1 MADEKDLYSVNENTG
16 KTKNG
21 LVIEYTGSNEQI
33 KQSAGNQAAIKASK
47 VIDEEARN
55 PLPKFTLSDGK
66 VSVTGSKDNL
76 SHPVVTEMKKAL
88 SDAFKGKDLTDKDVA
103 AAFQKAVSKAN
114 EQIDAQFKYEDYEDF
129 LKSSGFSDDAYRSYS
144 TARQEFKKTNP
155 TNSTAMVTT
164 YDKNGKLVSKSISEW
179 FDYWKKEYNPEDRG
193 QLWVKSLQASYN
205 PTSDE
210 DLYASIPAILMGA
223 NRGQNVVQGFFQ
235 WINPFDDKGAEA
247 PTVTPVYGFDDTNPI
262 SVGVQSAV
270 TEFGRILPQFL
281 GAGDNPWLDRGAD
294 NGGDYFNI
302 NDWKDEYLE
311 NWSREDF
318 QEWAELG
325 HEAARGEGADTYEKM
340 KALYGEENGRKMWM
354 AYSLSLKGQN
364 GVGGGKV
371 LDTIRDGDEVVA
383 EAGDYV
389 GYQDYRSLWRELNSK
404 TPAKAWDQN
413 LQNSIEKFATYAP
426 NAASVGVVAGQ
437 VGRIIAEQAAL
448 SLISGG
454 ALSASN
460 IAKTLTQGGWKL
472 VGKATGVIKA
482 GQEIAKTSPALAR
495 AIYGL
500 AYGSS
505 QGLTGASRIL
515 YRLGQAGTW
524 AVREVGEDALR
535 GIVDD
540 VVTRNSL
547 DSQGNLDP
555 NRFMENVYM
564 NAVMGAILKAPRT
577 VSDVAMYLLNADR
590 NIDGLKLNG
599 TQVSQMQDLAQAASG
614 TADSVVK
621 NIDEDGHPTI
631 TKGGVDQKL
640 DQVTLTKENTD
651 KVLPEQAPTKT
662 LEEAVLEDES
672 IAKKTQ
678 GTPGEVSIADD
689 EVKEVISGQDPEAAK
704 NLIERK
710 LTDDEIRRKFKNGK
724 VSINGEDYIIDV
736 KNANLDDIV
745 SANGSA
751 IKDLNTGITRLVDSA
766 KQGLRSYQEAVNG
779 IKNHADEFAT
789 NWKNAVEKF
798 ASDNNI
804 SVRDVIIAL
813 RDLRIDGKESYPG
826 LKALWEENWA
836 PTANGLLDAQDSL
849 TKIKTK
855 RQNYYQRDMFAGVFE
870 PGEGGDYTVNQ
881 GTIDNIL
888 GRDTTFDLTAS
899 SRKGN
904 RQKVNDAN
912 LETDPEI
919 LAKEFVLSRLETI
932 ERYSD
937 QGKIIATMR
946 EAISDGEELTQKE
959 AAESLRASKKIG
971 DDIRNSEE
979 VKAIGDTVTE
989 ENPADNIEKLPE
1001 TFGKEDMVKLD
1012 EDIKAQKAKV
1022 KDLEAQVKE
1031 AENNA
1036 VTEFEVNSREDLLQ
1050 KSKGIYDKKMA
1061 SINKL
1066 KDPDMKAS
1074 RTKAAGMEKAAR
1086 DRLITGEL
1094 TGKERQAMSDRYG
1107 KLFKGKDVI
1116 VDGKAATVT
1125 NPSVYGKVKVTFEDG
1140 TTKTVE
1146 PDAVAP
1152 KYTSSEDVNNDMF
1165 NKFIKP
1171 ELERQLGVKL
1181 NKAPEPSATKV
1192 VSDLEAEIK
1201 EADGVG
1207 TMRSG
1212 EPTTAVIDAY
1222 NEEAKFSAFRS
1233 KDVAAP
1239 SKKAGYK
1246 FVEDNT
1252 PIEGIKN
1259 ENGSLTRWLAG
1270 SSDASDFEKRIAQVP
1285 KEIRDIANNDSNFRR
1300 LAENYQEDVAYKRVG
1315 ADYPYSADRIDMSYA
1330 NYLDAKKQASAP
1342 AREARINNEL
1352 AAERQKLADLEA
1364 RKAAIEK
1371 IEKAGDPNTEAGQKA
1386 REKTTVEVVADTTKN
1401 TAERAQDNFNKAADK
1416 SNAAREI
1423 SESSKYKNRAS
1434 AQANQNPI
1442 GVNYMPGNPYRG
1454 FGRWI
1459 NDDFMRSQS
1468 VQINVNG
1475 KVYSAY
1481 SGGYS
1486 LFKEAPSWARM
1497 AIIDIRNGATLE
1509 TAIRNVL
1516 SQNGV
1521 KIEPTDYARKKYNA
1535 PTSME
1540 KDAEKA
1546 ARIAKKIT
1554 ESALYGKAVKN
1565 GIVVDTE
1572 LLGSML
1578 TKELKRQGAA
1588 EFTRFLKKSKF
1599 DSFSNPQQK
1608 WLNSQ
1613 AYKMIASF
1621 DPKTYKGIKA
1631 NIRKAMGIVMG
1642 AKYRSNMYGNFK
1654 NAQLQLTECQRLYTL
1669 NKLGDFNKTIRR
1681 LVADQA
1687 FRDKIA
1693 DAAYIYASDSLG
1705 QGLSKQDLSLY
1716 NQTLESFMKTA
1727 DASTITTKGILT
1739 KLSEGAKK
1747 GTKAAIDG
1755 VDADLLSAT
1764 QAAEYFKNYML
1775 LAGIIQS
1782 AETKGI
1788 TGDAANAYI
1797 RNRFNVEA
1805 LAGTE
1810 IGHIGFTESSI
1821 GRLAFMYMGF
1831 PIREL
1836 ALQAHIIKGGGI
1848 TGGTTK
1854 LDKVAGGLLYAEKM
1868 LGAKGLVWA
1877 LEAPWGYKFADV
1889 MGYDPFGVTDDR
1901 DKTADNE
1908 NVDPWMRGADIAVQ
1922 YMPFMRGAISSAFVD
1937 IYMAYRESYEDAKDE
1952 WLETHD
1958 SLEGFEWHLDDAPQ
1972 DTIWQDALKGFAPGY
1987 TAFSRAAQEAGD
1999 LDRGYGISSTGNR
2012 MYETNTDP
2020 GSVAWGMLVG
2030 RSNTPNAM
2038 DYYQTA
2044 NPIRDVQR
2052 YGLSG
2057 LGRSVERA
2065 LPFRL
2070 NRSEGAQIGWRNFRE
2085 FDPVDANS
2093 YSDWFDGSYA
2103 DEQNWNTG
2111 YYAFREE
2118 AEEIRDAANAGLNQS
2133 NAVEKLA
2140 SRESQL
2146 ADLRNR
2152 VERYVQA
2159 YIAQHPEGISNYKMQ
2174 QIQRIFNMEI
2184 PDAGTT
2190 FDRVLGDYSD
2200 YEKNYAE
2207 NRVAQGNFPAPYGL
2221 NTPYRTQD
2229 GGVAGDYSYA
2239 QSPQLQNILQTN
2251 QYGVQSDVGRVIAQ
2265 LDDQL
2270 VATPYG
2276 SMSLKDFRKKIQEDI
2291 NSEYSQSKVNY
2302 DKISDLQSQYLDV
2315 FDRSIRPIFSTYGS
2329 GILDAGQASDVMQQ
2343 FTSMLNGLIPSEEY
2357 RVDKKGRKIRQST
2370 PYMRV
2375 DIKKWLQK
2383 NYGSYPAVSTTDN
2396 SSEDRLQGIRNDMDA
2411 GRTAVARAKALAF
2424 IEDLREGR
2432 TSIDRARLEELQNIL
2447 RGTTGSGVTGGGN
2460 LNTGLTR

>member
-21 LVIEYTGSNEQI
+21 LIIEYTGSNEQI

-47 VIDEEARN
+47 VMEEEAKS
-55 PLPKFTLSDGK
+55 PLPKFTLSGGK
-66 VSVTGSKDNL
+66 VSVTGGENKL

-103 AAFQKAVSKAN
+103 AAFQKAISKAN

-129 LKSSGFSDDAYRSYS
+129 LKSSGFSDDAYRNYS

-155 TNSTAMVTT
+155 TSSTAMVTT
-164 YDKNGKLVSKSISEW
+164 YDKSGKLVSKSIAEW
-179 FDYWKKEYNPEDRG
+179 FDYWKKEYSPEDRG

-210 DLYASIPAILMGA
+210 DLYASIPAILMGT
-223 NRGQNVVQGFFQ
+223 NKGQNWVQGFFQ

-247 PTVTPVYGFDDTNPI
+247 PTVSPVYGFDDTNPI
-262 SVGVQSAV
+262 SVGIQSAV

-281 GAGDNPWLDRGAD
+281 GAGENPWSWAGAE
-294 NGGDYFNI
+294 NGKEFFGIDDWDDKYFA
-302 NDWKDEYLE
+302 DL
-311 NWSREDF
+311 SREDY
-318 QEWAELG
+318 QDLVETAYDAVKNG
-325 HEAARGEGADTYEKM
+325 YDSYEKM
-340 KALYGEENGRKMWM
+340 RDEYGAETARKMWTAYTFATRNQGGAGDGRMLSEVKDKDGTVIAEPGDYPGYM
-354 AYSLSLKGQN
+354 AYRDMY
-364 GVGGGKV
+364 
-371 LDTIRDGDEVVA
+371 LD
-383 EAGDYV
+383 
-389 GYQDYRSLWRELNSK
+389 LNNK

-413 LQNSIEKFATYAP
+413 LQQSIEKFATYAP

-472 VGKATGVIKA
+472 VGKATGIIKT
-482 GQEIAKTSPALAR
+482 GQEIAKTSPALAK

-540 VVTRNSL
+540 VVTGNSL

-555 NRFMENVYM
+555 NKFMENVYM
-564 NAVMGAILKAPRT
+564 NAVMGAILKGPRT

-614 TADSVVK
+614 TADSVIK
-621 NIDEDGHPTI
+621 SIDEDGHPTI

-640 DQVTLTKENTD
+640 DQVTLTKENAD

-662 LEEAVLEDES
+662 LEEAVFEDES

-678 GTPGEVSIADD
+678 GAPGEVSIADE

-745 SANGSA
+745 SANGST
-751 IKDLNTGITRLVDSA
+751 IKDLNTGIARLADSV

-813 RDLRIDGKESYPG
+813 RDLRIDGTEPYHG

-849 TKIKTK
+849 TKIRTK
-855 RQNYYQRDMFAGVFE
+855 RQNYYQRDMFAGVFK
-870 PGEGGDYTVNQ
+870 PGENGSYEINQ

-904 RQKVNDAN
+904 RQKVNDAD

-946 EAISDGEELTQKE
+946 EAISDGEELTQKD

-979 VKAIGDTVTE
+979 VKAIGETVTE

-1001 TFGKEDMVKLD
+1001 SFGKEDIKKID
-1012 EDIKAQKAKV
+1012 NDIKSQKKQVSTAEKDVDTAKQ
-1022 KDLEAQVKE
+1022 KLKE
-1031 AENNA
+1031 AEDNLRETESFEYSKEQIHTPETERIKIDIAAKTGEDIDGMPFNILDDENSNQLRMLDETPGRTSEGSLRDYNRTYKGKETKVILVDPVQYNRVLRNDPTSNTDA
-1036 VTEFEVNSREDLLQ
+1036 ETVGNITSNSGTRKYANDMINGDKFPTPYIQYDANGRFNGQEGRHRAIAAQFVGLNKIPVILTVPAGKSVESFGFRNFDDITDDVAKLVTEN
-1050 KSKGIYDKKMA
+1050 
-1061 SINKL
+1061 NKL
-1066 KDPDMKAS
+1066 RSAD
-1074 RTKAAGMEKAAR
+1074 TKVAQAKVDAAKQGVADAE
-1086 DRLITGEL
+1086 
-1094 TGKERQAMSDRYG
+1094 G
-1107 KLFKGKDVI
+1107 KL
-1116 VDGKAATVT
+1116 A
-1125 NPSVYGKVKVTFEDG
+1125 
-1140 TTKTVE
+1140 
-1146 PDAVAP
+1146 
-1152 KYTSSEDVNNDMF
+1152 SE
-1165 NKFIKP
+1165 NK
-1171 ELERQLGVKL
+1171 KL
-1181 NKAPEPSATKV
+1181 
-1192 VSDLEAEIK
+1192 D
-1201 EADGVG
+1201 
-1207 TMRSG
+1207 
-1212 EPTTAVIDAY
+1212 
-1222 NEEAKFSAFRS
+1222 
-1233 KDVAAP
+1233 
-1239 SKKAGYK
+1239 
-1246 FVEDNT
+1246 
-1252 PIEGIKN
+1252 
-1259 ENGSLTRWLAG
+1259 
-1270 SSDASDFEKRIAQVP
+1270 
-1285 KEIRDIANNDSNFRR
+1285 
-1300 LAENYQEDVAYKRVG
+1300 
-1315 ADYPYSADRIDMSYA
+1315 
-1330 NYLDAKKQASAP
+1330 
-1342 AREARINNEL
+1342 
-1352 AAERQKLADLEA
+1352 DLEA
-1364 RKAAIEK
+1364 RKKAAEK

-1386 REKTTVEVVADTTKN
+1386 REKATVDVVADTAKD
-1401 TAERAQDNFNKAADK
+1401 TAEKAQDNFNKAADK
-1416 SNAAREI
+1416 SNVAREI
-1423 SESSKYKNRAS
+1423 SESSKYRNRAS

-1442 GVNYMPGNPYRG
+1442 GVNYMPGNPFRG
-1454 FGRWI
+1454 FGRYI

-1521 KIEPTDYARKKYNA
+1521 KIEPTDYARQKYNV

-1546 ARIAKKIT
+1546 SRIAKKIT
-1554 ESALYGKAVKN
+1554 ESALYSKAVKD

-1578 TKELKRQGAA
+1578 TKELRRQGAA

-1621 DPKTYKGIKA
+1621 DPKTYKWIKA
-1631 NIRKAMGIVMG
+1631 RIRKAMWIVMG

-1681 LVADQA
+1681 LVTDQA

-1705 QGLSKQDLSLY
+1705 QGLSKQDLSLF

-1727 DASTITTKGILT
+1727 DASTITAKGILT

-1775 LAGIIQS
+1775 LAGIVQS
-1782 AETKGI
+1782 AETKGL

-1810 IGHIGFTESSI
+1810 IGHIGLTESSI

-1901 DKTADNE
+1901 DRTADNK
-1908 NVDPWMRGADIAVQ
+1908 NVDPWMRGADIAIQ

-1958 SLEGFEWHLDDAPQ
+1958 SLEGFEWNLDDAPQ
-1972 DTIWQDALKGFAPGY
+1972 DAIWQDALKGFTPGY

-2044 NPIRDVQR
+2044 NPIGDVQR
-2052 YGLSG
+2052 YGLPG

-2070 NRSEGAQIGWRNFRE
+2070 NRSEGAQMGWRNFRE
-2085 FDPVDANS
+2085 FDPIDANS

-2184 PDAGTT
+2184 PDAGTS

-2229 GGVAGDYSYA
+2229 GDVAGDYSYA
-2239 QSPQLQNILQTN
+2239 QSPQLRNILQTN

-2276 SMSLKDFRKKIQEDI
+2276 SMSLKDFRKKIQADI
-2291 NSEYSQSKVNY
+2291 NNEYAQSKVNY
-2302 DKISDLQSQYLDV
+2302 DKISDLQGQYLDV

-2343 FTSMLNGLIPSEEY
+2343 FTSMLNGLIPSGEY

-2383 NYGSYPAVSTTDN
+2383 NYGNYPAVSTTDN
-2396 SSEDRLQGIRNDMDA
+2396 SSEDRLRGIRNDMDA

-2424 IEDLREGR
+2424 VEDLREGR
-2432 TSIDRARLEELQNIL
+2432 TSIDRTRLEELQNIL
-2447 RGTTGSGVTGGGN
+2447 RGTAGSGVTGGGS

>member
-47 VIDEEARN
+47 IIDEEAKN
-55 PLPKFTLSDGK
+55 PLPKFTLSEGK
-66 VSVTGSKDNL
+66 VSVIGGEGNL
-76 SHPVVTEMKKAL
+76 SHPVVTEMEKAL

-103 AAFQKAVSKAN
+103 AAFQEAVSKAN
-114 EQIDAQFKYEDYEDF
+114 EQIEAQFRYEEYEDF
-129 LKSSGFSDDAYRSYS
+129 LKTSGFSDDAYRSYS

-155 TNSTAMVTT
+155 TSSTAMVTT
-164 YDKNGKLVSKSISEW
+164 YDKDGKLVSKSVSEW
-179 FDYWKKEYNPEDRG
+179 FDYWKKEYSPEDRG

-223 NRGQNVVQGFFQ
+223 NRGQNVIQGFFQ

-247 PTVTPVYGFDDTNPI
+247 PTVTPVYGFDDTDPI
-262 SVGVQSAV
+262 SVGIQSAV
-270 TEFGRILPQFL
+270 TEFGRILPQFF
-281 GAGDNPWLDRGAD
+281 GSGDNPWLDRGAE
-294 NGGDYFNI
+294 NGGDYFGI

-311 NWSREDF
+311 NWSREEF

-340 KALYGEENGRKMWM
+340 KELYGEENGRKMWI

-364 GVGGGKV
+364 GVGGGKI
-371 LDTIRDGDEVVA
+371 LDTIRDGNEVVA

-389 GYQDYRSLWRELNSK
+389 GYQDYRSLWKELNNQ
-404 TPAKAWDQN
+404 TPAKSWDQK

-437 VGRIIAEQAAL
+437 IGRIAAEQAAL

-472 VGKATGVIKA
+472 VGKATGVIKT

-505 QGLTGASRIL
+505 QGLTGASRVL

-540 VVTRNSL
+540 VVTKNSL

-564 NAVMGAILKAPRT
+564 NAVMGAILKGPKT

-614 TADSVVK
+614 ASDSVIK
-621 NIDEDGHPTI
+621 SIDEDGHPTI

-640 DQVTLTKENTD
+640 DQVTLTKENAD

-662 LEEAVLEDES
+662 LEEAVFEDES
-672 IAKKTQ
+672 LAKKTQ
-678 GTPGEVSIADD
+678 GAPGEVSIADE

-736 KNANLDDIV
+736 KNANLDDIA
-745 SANGSA
+745 SANGST
-751 IKDLNTGITRLVDSA
+751 IKDINTGVARLVNAA
-766 KQGLRSYQEAVNG
+766 KQGLRSYQEAVSG
-779 IKNHADEFAT
+779 IRNHIDEFAT

-813 RDLRIDGKESYPG
+813 RDLRIDGKESYAG
-826 LKALWEENWA
+826 LKTLWEENWA
-836 PTANGLLDAQDSL
+836 PFANSLLDAQDSL
-849 TKIKTK
+849 TKIRTK
-855 RQNYYQRDMFAGVFE
+855 RQNYYQRDMFAGVFK
-870 PGEGGDYTVNQ
+870 PGEGGDYSVDQ
-881 GTIDNIL
+881 GTIDDIL

-904 RQKVNDAN
+904 RQKVNDAD

-932 ERYSD
+932 ERYSN
-937 QGKIIATMR
+937 QGKIISTMR

-979 VKAIGDTVTE
+979 VKAIGE
-989 ENPADNIEKLPE
+989 EATSDKLENVE
-1001 TFGKEDMVKLD
+1001 TLPDEFGK
-1012 EDIKAQKAKV
+1012 
-1022 KDLEAQVKE
+1022 
-1031 AENNA
+1031 
-1036 VTEFEVNSREDLLQ
+1036 
-1050 KSKGIYDKKMA
+1050 
-1061 SINKL
+1061 
-1066 KDPDMKAS
+1066 
-1074 RTKAAGMEKAAR
+1074 
-1086 DRLITGEL
+1086 
-1094 TGKERQAMSDRYG
+1094 
-1107 KLFKGKDVI
+1107 
-1116 VDGKAATVT
+1116 DG
-1125 NPSVYGKVKVTFEDG
+1125 
-1140 TTKTVE
+1140 
-1146 PDAVAP
+1146 
-1152 KYTSSEDVNNDMF
+1152 
-1165 NKFIKP
+1165 
-1171 ELERQLGVKL
+1171 
-1181 NKAPEPSATKV
+1181 
-1192 VSDLEAEIK
+1192 
-1201 EADGVG
+1201 
-1207 TMRSG
+1207 
-1212 EPTTAVIDAY
+1212 
-1222 NEEAKFSAFRS
+1222 
-1233 KDVAAP
+1233 
-1239 SKKAGYK
+1239 
-1246 FVEDNT
+1246 
-1252 PIEGIKN
+1252 
-1259 ENGSLTRWLAG
+1259 
-1270 SSDASDFEKRIAQVP
+1270 
-1285 KEIRDIANNDSNFRR
+1285 NDSVSN
-1300 LAENYQEDVAYKRVG
+1300 QE
-1315 ADYPYSADRIDMSYA
+1315 SQI
-1330 NYLDAKKQASAP
+1330 KQ
-1342 AREARINNEL
+1342 
-1352 AAERQKLADLEA
+1352 
-1364 RKAAIEK
+1364 
-1371 IEKAGDPNTEAGQKA
+1371 
-1386 REKTTVEVVADTTKN
+1386 VADTTKD
-1401 TAERAQDNFNKAADK
+1401 TAEKAQDNFNKAADK

-1442 GVNYMPGNPYRG
+1442 GVNYMPGNPFRG
-1454 FGRWI
+1454 FGRYI

-1521 KIEPTDYARKKYNA
+1521 KIEPTDYARQKYNA

-1546 ARIAKKIT
+1546 SRIAKKIT

-1588 EFTRFLKKSKF
+1588 EFTRFLKKSNF
-1599 DSFSNPQQK
+1599 DSFSKPQQK

-1631 NIRKAMGIVMG
+1631 GIRKAMGIVMG

-1681 LVADQA
+1681 LVTDQA
-1687 FRDKIA
+1687 FRDRVA

-1727 DASTITTKGILT
+1727 DASTVTAKGILT
-1739 KLSEGAKK
+1739 RLSDGAKK
-1747 GTKAAIDG
+1747 GAKAAIDG
-1755 VDADLLSAT
+1755 VDSDLLSAT

-1788 TGDAANAYI
+1788 TGEAANAYI
-1797 RNRFNVEA
+1797 RNRFNIEA

-1810 IGHIGFTESSI
+1810 IGHIGLTESSI

-1836 ALQAHIIKGGGI
+1836 TLQAHIIKGGGI
-1848 TGGTTK
+1848 TGGATK
-1854 LDKVAGGLLYAEKM
+1854 VDKVAGGLLYAEKM

-1877 LEAPWGYKFADV
+1877 LEAPWGYKFADI

-1901 DKTADNE
+1901 DRTADNE
-1908 NVDPWMRGADIAVQ
+1908 NVDPWMRGVDIAIQ
-1922 YMPFMRGAISSAFVD
+1922 YMPFMRGAVSSAFVD

-1972 DTIWQDALKGFAPGY
+1972 DTIWQDALKGFTPGY
-1987 TAFSRAAQEAGD
+1987 TAFSRATQEAGD

-2044 NPIRDVQR
+2044 NPIGDIQR
-2052 YGLSG
+2052 YGLPG
-2057 LGRSVERA
+2057 LGRSIERA

-2085 FDPVDANS
+2085 FDPIDANS
-2093 YSDWFDGSYA
+2093 YSDWFNGSYA

-2133 NAVEKLA
+2133 NAVERLA

-2174 QIQRIFNMEI
+2174 QIQRIFNMEV
-2184 PDAGTT
+2184 PDAGTS

-2207 NRVAQGNFPAPYGL
+2207 NRVAQSNFPAPYGL
-2221 NTPYRTQD
+2221 NTPYRAQD
-2229 GGVAGDYSYA
+2229 GSVAGDYSYA
-2239 QSPQLQNILQTN
+2239 QSPQLRDILQTN
-2251 QYGVQSDVGRVIAQ
+2251 QYGVQSNVGRVIAQ

-2276 SMSLKDFRKKIQEDI
+2276 SMSLKDFRKKIQADI
-2291 NSEYSQSKVNY
+2291 NNEYSQSNVNY
-2302 DKISDLQSQYLDV
+2302 DRISDLQSQYLDV

-2329 GILDAGQASDVMQQ
+2329 GILNAGQASDVMQQ

-2357 RVDKKGRKIRQST
+2357 RVDKKGRSIRQST

-2383 NYGSYPAVSTTDN
+2383 NYGNYPAVSTTDN
-2396 SSEDRLQGIRNDMDA
+2396 SAEDRLRGIRNDMDA
-2411 GRTAVARAKALAF
+2411 GRTAIARAKALAF

-2447 RGTTGSGVTGGGN
+2447 RGTIGDGVTGGGT